1 MVQNNK
7 QGVDNPAFQGIY
19 KPPGKACPF
28 ALSSPA
34 TPHLHSADGVNW
46 ILDWTKLGKRPRI
59 NVDYA
64 EAVWCEWASF
74 TLVDTSL
81 AKVEPSPPYIQALN
95 VGVERSGGVG
105 KDKSRSMRASS
116 KLPCALGKKI
126 TEQQFIYSITH
137 TKMDWKTPWPLSHMS
152 LVETEWLWNTI

>member
-1 MVQNNK
+1 M
-7 QGVDNPAFQGIY
+7 
-19 KPPGKACPF
+19 
-28 ALSSPA
+28 
-34 TPHLHSADGVNW
+34 
-46 ILDWTKLGKRPRI
+46 GKRPRI

-74 TLVDTSL
+74 TLIDTGL

-105 KDKSRSMRASS
+105 PWEGQVSMRASS
-116 KLPCALGKKI
+116 KLPGALGKKI

-137 TKMDWKTPWPLSHMS
+137 TKMDWKIP
-152 LVETEWLWNTI
+152 